1 MQNNQHGC
9 LYSRGTTERQDKA
22 HGAPD
27 AEADEYERN
36 EDQLLIC
43 RGSGGASLQLAPLA
57 DGPVLRERLV
67 LCGEQGAKSGMS
79 QTGLLA
85 DHLCARPMPT
95 PAAEGKRQT
104 LLSFPLGHWGGSEPI
119 RPQGFS
125 PTASSWIA
133 SHISTEVTQRRQ
145 GPLCRMN
152 KPS

>member
-1 MQNNQHGC
+1 MEGRGQQQQREKEPCADCPGTEDEHDAVGPSLEGVSNAMQNNQHGC

-67 LCGEQGAKSGMS
+67 
-79 QTGLLA
+79 
-85 DHLCARPMPT
+85 RPVDV
-95 PAAEGKRQT
+95 
-104 LLSFPLGHWGGSEPI
+104 LSD
-119 RPQGFS
+119 QK
-125 PTASSWIA
+125 
-133 SHISTEVTQRRQ
+133 VQQR
-145 GPLCRMN
+145 
-152 KPS
+152 